1 MATIQTV
8 HFFQQFRNDL
18 HGPCL
23 EIGSLI
29 DPSYQQYLPK
39 QIHGDTIPEPYIG
52 IDIFPGEGVDYIID
66 LCKEDAINL
75 LPVEKYKTIH
85 CHYIMEHVTDIFS
98 MARSIEELLD
108 SDGVLLLSV
117 PFSWRLHRIPIDMW
131 RYTPQ
136 SLDYLFPNIEF
147 IDARSA
153 LSVRNGN
160 QYYKIN
166 EFPEFNFGTGL
177 NSYPWYI
184 RWYVKMLRKLG
195 LHHNIFNQRALL
207 YETNLMMYGVK
218 RDKPTYTYFEPK
230 YL

>member
-8 HFFQQFRNDL
+8 NFFKQFKDDL

-29 DPSYQQYLPK
+29 DPSYQQFLPK
-39 QIHGDTIPEPYIG
+39 QIHVGKIPEPYIG
-52 IDIFPGEGVDYIID
+52 IDIFPGEGVDYIVN
-66 LCKEDAINL
+66 LCKDEEVSK
-75 LPVEKYKTIH
+75 LPVQQFKTIH

-98 MARSIEELLD
+98 MARNIEKLLEPG
-108 SDGVLLLSV
+108 GVLLISV
-117 PFSWRLHRIPIDMW
+117 PFAWRLHRIPIDMW

-147 IDARSA
+147 IDERSA
-153 LSVRNGN
+153 ISVRNGDT
-160 QYYKIN
+160 YYKVN

-177 NSYPWYI
+177 GKYPWYI
-184 RWYVKMLRKLG
+184 SWYVKALRKMG
-195 LHHNIFNQRALL
+195 LHNHIFNQRALL
-207 YETNLMMYGVK
+207 LESNLMLYGIK
-218 RDKPTYTYFEPK
+218 RDKPIYTYFDTK